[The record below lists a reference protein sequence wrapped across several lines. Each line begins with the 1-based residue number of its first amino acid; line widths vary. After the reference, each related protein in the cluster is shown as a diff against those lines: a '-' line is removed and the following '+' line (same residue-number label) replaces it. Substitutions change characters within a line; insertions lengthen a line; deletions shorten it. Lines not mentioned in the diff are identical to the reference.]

1 MTTDL
6 IRTKP
11 NTDLSTISAIQDSY
25 TNAVKPFVTWCTE
38 TGNGITEESVKAYFV
53 DLNSSDLAANTIL
66 VRRAAVKKRCRQL
79 MIDAPI
85 DEQMKLDRVFA
96 NLDAYGPA
104 RSPKVNDTSIHSDKI
119 LSYSE
124 LERLTA
130 AATQPIALCIRFL
143 SATGCRISEAMQI
156 KIGHVEKGAERV
168 KIKVVGKYNKSR
180 NIILPTA
187 LYDAVR
193 GHFRGEMYL
202 FETKGGKALQAT
214 YVSGQIAKLG
224 RKVLDRKISAHT
236 LRHTFSTLMLRRGC
250 MIDALSRYLGHSSV
264 SITLDLYAHNELS
277 DDELFEFISEL
288 V

>member
-1 MTTDL
+1 MNEL
-6 IRTKP
+6 ILTKP
-11 NTDLSTISAIQDSY
+11 NTDLTTIAGIQDSY
-25 TNAVKPFVTWCTE
+25 TNAVKPFIIWCTD
-38 TGNGITEESVKAYFV
+38 TGNGVNEESVKAYFV
-53 DLNSSDLAANTIL
+53 HLNESDLAANTVLI
-66 VRRAAVKKRCRQL
+66 RRAAVKKRCRQL
-79 MIDAPI
+79 MMDAPI

-104 RSPKVNDTSIHSDKI
+104 RSPKVADTSVHADKV
-119 LSYSE
+119 LSYGE

-130 AATQPIALCIRFL
+130 AASQPIALCIRFL
-143 SATGCRISEAMQI
+143 SATGCRISEAMGI

-168 KIKVVGKYNKSR
+168 KIRITGKYNKVR
-180 NIILPTA
+180 DIIVPTA

-193 GHFRGEMYL
+193 AHFRGELYL
-202 FETKGGKALQAT
+202 FETSGGKALQAT
-214 YVSGQIAKLG
+214 YVSSQIAKLG
-224 RKVLDRKISAHT
+224 HKVLERKISAHT
-236 LRHTFSTLMLRRGC
+236 LRHTFATLMLRRGC